1 MSLEDVEQWD
11 WDPDMTLAAQANLAA
26 VLQFQGLIKVLEKRL
41 HERVTL
47 APEYRVLKTVPG
59 VGEVLS
65 TIIMLETG
73 PIDRFH
79 SPGNYASYAR
89 CVGSTRL
96 SNNKKKGDGN
106 RKSGN
111 AYSSWAFVEAAHMS
125 IRFNAAAKRFYERKK
140 AKTNGA
146 VAIKALA
153 HKLARACYHML
164 KEQNTFDEQRCF
176 A

>member
-1 MSLEDVEQWD
+1 MKFPIVRL
-11 WDPDMTLAAQANLAA
+11 PDL
-26 VLQFQGLIKVLEKRL
+26 
-41 HERVTL
+41 
-47 APEYRVLKTVPG
+47 PVLKTVPG

-89 CVGSTRL
+89 CVGSTRI
-96 SNNKKKGDGN
+96 SNKKKKGEGN

-111 AYSSWAFVEAAHMS
+111 AYLSWAFVEAAHMS

-140 AKTNGA
+140 TKTNGA
-146 VAIKALA
+146 VATKALA

-164 KEQNTFDEQRCF
+164 KEQSTFDEQRCF